1 MRERRLA
8 KTASSVRA
16 KDGAPSEATMQQPR
30 HNLALGTILIR
41 RGTALPPEPNFE
53 TCNFC
58 GNWDVVSDSDRVDA
72 RLRASGWNLFFIA
85 SPLRSFS
92 VGSSDGGLRKA
103 VRRLVRLVEPLSLN
117 CLQITHIANRRLLG
131 IPYRVVFAH
140 PCHIQKSCFLP
151 NAETRRNSIAQ
162 SDIDSKTMRLP
173 NSIRATPAHATGGH

>member
-1 MRERRLA
+1 
-8 KTASSVRA
+8 
-16 KDGAPSEATMQQPR
+16 MQRPR
-30 HNLALGTILIR
+30 HNPVVGTILIR

-53 TCNFC
+53 TCDFC
-58 GNWDVVSDSDRVDA
+58 RDWDVVGDSDHVDA
-72 RLRASGWNLFFIA
+72 RLRPSGWNLFFIA
-85 SPLRSFS
+85 NSLRSFS
-92 VGSSDGGLRKA
+92 FGSSDGGLRKA

-173 NSIRATPAHATGGH
+173 NSVTVSPAHATGGR